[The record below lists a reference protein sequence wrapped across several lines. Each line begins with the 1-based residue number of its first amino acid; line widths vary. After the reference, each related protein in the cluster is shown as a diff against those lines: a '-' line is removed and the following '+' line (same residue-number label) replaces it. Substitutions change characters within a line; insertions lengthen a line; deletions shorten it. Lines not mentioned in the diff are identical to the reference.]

1 MRLKNYINGIEGVAP
16 GGVAVANVPV
26 NRRYFDFRN
35 FITGNLAGG
44 GASQTAAQLV
54 TNVRVYVNS
63 VVIVDLTPTELRKIA
78 LLNGLTLTDD
88 QIPIFA
94 AEPWRATVTGE
105 ESISWDLFGQ
115 QKCTIEF
122 TFAAG
127 TENLTFKMLASF
139 DYGKNVSVNDRGE
152 VSPLLAIVKKTATTY
167 NVGAGQFDMVT
178 LPQRWPIQRIEL
190 QASAGAIDSLECYR
204 DDEKVHEATVAQNN
218 ACLTNQAMDGSQFSY
233 VLAFDSD
240 QQVSSALQ
248 VSRTLLVR
256 PTFASANQCRVI
268 VEHRSNGY
276 V

>member
-1 MRLKNYINGIEGVAP
+1 MRIHNYINGIEGVAT

-26 NRRYFDFRN
+26 NRRYFDFRM
-35 FITGNLAGG
+35 FVTGNLAGG
-44 GASQTAAQLV
+44 GASQTAEQLI

-63 VVIVDLTPTELRKIA
+63 VVIIDLTAAELRKIA
-78 LLNGLTLTDD
+78 LLNGLTLTDE

-115 QKCTIEF
+115 QKCTIEL
-122 TFAAG
+122 TFASG
-127 TENLTFKMLASF
+127 TENLTFKMNASF
-139 DYGKNVSVNDRGE
+139 DYGRNVSVNDKGE
-152 VSPLLAIVKKTATTY
+152 TQPLLAIVKKTANTY
-167 NVGAGQFDMVT
+167 NAGSGQFDITT

-190 QASAGAIDSLECYR
+190 QASAGTISFLECYR
-204 DDEKVHEATVAQNN
+204 DDEKVHEATVAENN
-218 ACLTNQAMDGSQFSY
+218 AILTNQAMDGSQFSY

-248 VSRTLLVR
+248 VNKTLLVR
-256 PTFASANQCRVI
+256 PTFSAANQCRVI
-268 VEHRSNGY
+268 TEHRSNGY